1 MFDGFCDWKIMF
13 ESGFFLV
20 LAGKYHKNE
29 KEKVY
34 WQFLCGLKAF
44 YGFFYWHTC
53 LSLAPTTKDCFA
65 LVFPHNF
72 VVVLLEFI

>member
-1 MFDGFCDWKIMF
+1 MF

-44 YGFFYWHTC
+44 YGFFY
-53 LSLAPTTKDCFA
+53 
-65 LVFPHNF
+65 
-72 VVVLLEFI
+72 